1 MGNVIR
7 TGTPDA
13 PPPRAS
19 LARAT
24 PRRGDAVPAQLFNS
38 PDPLSQPP
46 LAKTASVV
54 AEDAVVIQA
63 LDAVRIRYAKKLGG
77 LQDVNN
83 KLKAENEVVKDH
95 ATGLTLQLDETTAEL
110 LAARDDN
117 FTLAS
122 ALCIS
127 TAEEEAAKARV
138 AAEREAV
145 RAEILALRR
154 LLNRKGGQALDR
166 LRDEVAQYKDHQI
179 AEAKAFVASV
189 SKVLDDLLDRTAVS
203 PPAGKAPKLG

>member
-1 MGNVIR
+1 MGNATS

-13 PPPRAS
+13 PPPRALLS
-19 LARAT
+19 RAT
-24 PRRGDAVPAQLFNS
+24 PRRGEAVPAQLFHS
-38 PDPLSQPP
+38 PDPLAQPQ
-46 LAKTASVV
+46 LAKSASVV

-77 LQDVNN
+77 LQDDNK
-83 KLKAENEVVKDH
+83 KLKQINEVVKDH

-110 LAARDDN
+110 LAAREDN

-127 TAEEEAAKARV
+127 TAEEEDAKARV
-138 AAEREAV
+138 VAERESV
-145 RAEILALRR
+145 RAEIQALRR
-154 LLNRKGGQALDR
+154 LLDRKGGQALDR

-189 SKVLDDLLDRTAVS
+189 TKVVDDLLDRTAVT